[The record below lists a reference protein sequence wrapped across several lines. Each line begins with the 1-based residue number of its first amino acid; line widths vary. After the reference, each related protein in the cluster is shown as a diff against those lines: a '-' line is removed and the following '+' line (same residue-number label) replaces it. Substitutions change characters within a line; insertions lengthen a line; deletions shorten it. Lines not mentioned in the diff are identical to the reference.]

1 MRAAAII
8 ANVILVRV
16 AAILVVIGAV
26 VASQDVAR
34 AQTALR
40 GVALVIGNGEYEH
53 LPALANPPGDA
64 RAIDDL
70 LDGLGFETTISTD
83 RDARRLERDL
93 EFFLEDAEGADVAIV
108 FYAGHGIEAGGENF
122 LVPVDA
128 DLAAL
133 DAAGEKLVPVS
144 AFLERLRSTV
154 PVAIVLLDACRD
166 NPFPAG
172 AQVTLEPGGSPVP
185 IGSEGLGETRGAA
198 RLVENDPGVESFGT
212 VIAFAAAPGH
222 AALDGA
228 PGGNSPYTTAILRHL
243 DAMAG
248 QEFGLVMRMVAEE
261 VYLRTDGAQRP
272 WINESLRRL
281 LYFGAAPEPLSG
293 DEGAILSERRQ
304 LLLTIADL
312 PDAHRARAENLA
324 ASGGVPMSVVYAMLR
339 ALGVDPNDDPQRVE
353 ARLRAE
359 IEAYARLRA
368 ARDALE
374 NPDAEIR
381 RLTELADRAEEEGAL
396 QAADGFREQAKRRV
410 DELRGSRQ
418 EQIDLLRDR
427 IREDAEVYV
436 RSAET
441 KKLMFRHREAAADYG
456 EASDMLAQWDAP
468 LSADLRHRQVA
479 ALLVD
484 AELRG
489 TASSLD
495 DAERFARAA
504 IATGTAIPESTA
516 ARLRHALAV
525 ALMQRSFRDGTAEPL
540 EEALEWLRSIERL
553 DGDLTAVE
561 RARIA
566 IDTGR
571 ALAQTGVL
579 KSDSAMML
587 EAEAYFSRAAALAV
601 EAKDVALAAEAHFRR
616 VQSLYLRWT
625 VAQDPALMTAFMAE
639 ITTLSTLLDAGD
651 QDEYS
656 VRFLVRSTH
665 IALDFALR
673 VNTIEALQIASDIQ
687 GASASI
693 FDRERFPLLRA
704 ELDLVAARVAYE
716 AAERFGDFSN
726 LLNALDLQRAAL
738 AVFEAAGASA
748 LVSDTRWQHALTLLA
763 VATREPATERLDEAQ
778 AVLAAMAATE
788 RVQQNPVQRAAVAFQ
803 QARARAVAAIRR
815 GDVETLRQAVEDL
828 SGSIEAV
835 PEADIVTRTTIRA
848 ETGKAASAL
857 AMMVETVELY
867 RKAVAWLE
875 PAIDQHEQWG
885 SRRTNPWPF
894 VELFSPWS
902 DTLTAL
908 AAESEEPRDIARAIE
923 TGLDLRG
930 QFKALGVDG
939 GVAST
944 SNGVAY
950 MMALQLRSTFDE
962 ELYRTARG
970 YVDEAMRLIETTPH
984 YIGYFQNTTCELD
997 TEKARHDRDL
1007 EAARAALLLCEQA
1020 LRSMKEYG
1028 QDGAIET
1035 VEASIARA
1043 GALVAELER

>member
-1 MRAAAII
+1 MRAAATVADIVL
-8 ANVILVRV
+8 ARV
-16 AAILVVIGAV
+16 AALLIALAV
-26 VASQDVAR
+26 LAATHDTAR
-34 AQTALR
+34 AQTELR

-53 LPALANPPGDA
+53 LPALANPSGDA
-64 RAIDDL
+64 RAIEDL
-70 LDGLGFETTISTD
+70 LDALGFETTVSTD

-93 EFFLEDAEGADVAIV
+93 DFFIEDAEGADVAVV

-128 DLAAL
+128 DLSAL
-133 DAAGEKLVPVS
+133 DAAGERLVPVS
-144 AFLERLRSTV
+144 AFLERLRATV

-185 IGSEGLGETRGAA
+185 IGGEGLGETRGAA
-198 RLVENDPGVESFGT
+198 RLVEDDPGVESFGA

-222 AALDGA
+222 AALDGE

-293 DEGAILSERRQ
+293 DEGAILGERRQ

-339 ALGVDPNDDPQRVE
+339 ALGVDPNDDPQVVE

-381 RLTELADRAEEEGAL
+381 RLSELADRAEEEGAL

-468 LSADLRHRQVA
+468 LSADLRHRQVT

-489 TASSLD
+489 TETSLD
-495 DAERFARAA
+495 DAERIARAA
-504 IATGTAIPESTA
+504 LSTGTAIPEVTA

-540 EEALEWLRSIERL
+540 AEALEWLRSIEPFEGEL
-553 DGDLTAVE
+553 EGAE

-571 ALAQTGVL
+571 TLAQTGVL
-579 KSDSAMML
+579 TSDVAL
-587 EAEAYFSRAAALAV
+587 VEEAEDHFSRGAALATG
-601 EAKDVALAAEAHFRR
+601 AQDVALAAEAHFRR

-625 VAQDPALMTAFMAE
+625 VAQDPTLMAAFMTGIA
-639 ITTLSTLLDAGD
+639 TLATLFDAGD

-656 VRFLVRSTH
+656 ARYLVKSAH

-673 VNTIEALQIASDIQ
+673 MNTVEALRAAADIRIAASD
-687 GASASI
+687 I

-704 ELDLVAARVAYE
+704 ELDLVAANIAYQ
-716 AAERFGDFSN
+716 AAERFGDFSG
-726 LLNALDLQRAAL
+726 LLDALDLQRAAL
-738 AVFEAAGASA
+738 STFTEAGAAA
-748 LVSDTRWQHALTLLA
+748 LVADTQWQLALTLLA
-763 VATREPATERLDEAQ
+763 VATREPATDRLDEAQ

-788 RVQQNPVQRAAVAFQ
+788 RVRQNPAQRDAVAFQ
-803 QARARAVAAIRR
+803 QARARAVSAVRH
-815 GDVETLRQAVEDL
+815 GDEDALRQAVDDL
-828 SGSIEAV
+828 AGAIDTV

-857 AMMVETVELY
+857 AMMAETVELY
-867 RKAVAWLE
+867 RQAVAWLE

-885 SRRTNPWPF
+885 TRRTNPWPF

-908 AAESEEPRDIARAIE
+908 AAESGVPGDIARAID
-923 TGLDLRG
+923 GGVDLRG
-930 QFKALGVDG
+930 QFSALGLDA

-950 MMALQLRSTFDE
+950 MMALQLRSSFDE
-962 ELYRTARG
+962 ERYRIARQ
-970 YVDEAMRLIETTPH
+970 YVDEAMRLAPVAPH
-984 YIGYFQNTTCELD
+984 YVGYFQNTTCELD
-997 TEKARHDRDL
+997 TEKARHDRDAA
-1007 EAARAALLLCEQA
+1007 AARAALSLCEQA
-1020 LRSMKEYG
+1020 LRSLAEHG
-1028 QDGAIET
+1028 QDSAFET

-1043 GALVAELER
+1043 RALVAELEG